1 MKKKDGKTIAMI
13 AVALAVIALALFF
26 VWKGGMKNQ
35 TANNGSENVQVV
47 KGSADGFKG
56 LINAT
61 VSVETGGRIVDLKL
75 SGLEETPEIG
85 QVALDQL
92 ALEIVGA
99 GTTNGVDVV
108 SGATYSSQGAFN
120 AIADA
125 MSKLKGR

>member
-85 QVALDQL
+85 QAALDQL